1 MIPLQDRIEQ
11 QEKAAHRMNREELMK
26 MEERMAAIDRGE
38 GKEKRENM
46 SGQEEKV
53 SWHLRGF

>member
-1 MIPLQDRIEQ
+1 MISLQERVLQ
-11 QEKAAHRMNREELMK
+11 QEKAAHRMNREELVK

-53 SWHLRGF
+53 SWHL